1 MNSKFYHKTIM
12 LDSIFDNFSNDEQCV
27 VSIRGILQLAE
38 EENLKVASL
47 GAETGTLHRLRQVS
61 GAA

>member
-1 MNSKFYHKTIM
+1 M

-27 VSIRGILQLAE
+27 VSIRGMLQLAE